1 MTRIL
6 TASLPGCLPLHV
18 IRTAHMLERLYIPSR
33 KQSGRGAGKEAKEA
47 IGWLVWLF
55 DNNVEIMD

>member
-6 TASLPGCLPLHV
+6 TASLPGCLLLHV

-47 IGWLVWLF
+47 IGLLVWLF
-55 DNNVEIMD
+55 DSNAEWSN